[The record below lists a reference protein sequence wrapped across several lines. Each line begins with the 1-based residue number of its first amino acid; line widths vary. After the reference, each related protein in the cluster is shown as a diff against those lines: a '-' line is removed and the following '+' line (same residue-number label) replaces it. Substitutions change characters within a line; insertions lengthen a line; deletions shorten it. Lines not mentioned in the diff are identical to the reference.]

1 MNNLDF
7 ILVVSGPEVSA
18 NTPGTLEIVGVGFIF
33 VMVVLALLARV
44 TSAIGAIFIRFDAK
58 AAAKSATAA
67 ATAALAPTP
76 TLPEALDDE
85 QDPALIAV
93 ITAAVHSVIG
103 DRAHRIVSIRPGGS
117 GAAQK
122 G

>member
-1 MNNLDF
+1 
-7 ILVVSGPEVSA
+7 
-18 NTPGTLEIVGVGFIF
+18 
-33 VMVVLALLARV
+33 MVVLALLAMV

-67 ATAALAPTP
+67 AAALAPTP

-85 QDPALIAV
+85 PDPALIAV

>member
-7 ILVVSGPEVSA
+7 ILVVNGPEVSA
-18 NTPGTLEIVGVGFIF
+18 NTPGTLEIVGVGF
-33 VMVVLALLARV
+33 VMVVLALLAMV

>member
-33 VMVVLALLARV
+33 VMVVLALLAMV

-67 ATAALAPTP
+67 AAALAPTP

-85 QDPALIAV
+85 PDPALIAV

-117 GAAQK
+117 GAVQK

>member
-1 MNNLDF
+1 
-7 ILVVSGPEVSA
+7 
-18 NTPGTLEIVGVGFIF
+18 
-33 VMVVLALLARV
+33 
-44 TSAIGAIFIRFDAK
+44 
-58 AAAKSATAA
+58 
-67 ATAALAPTP
+67 
-76 TLPEALDDE
+76 
-85 QDPALIAV
+85 V

>member
-1 MNNLDF
+1 M
-7 ILVVSGPEVSA
+7 
-18 NTPGTLEIVGVGFIF
+18 
-33 VMVVLALLARV
+33 V

-58 AAAKSATAA
+58 AVTKA
-67 ATAALAPTP
+67 ATVAALAPTS
-76 TLPEALDDE
+76 TLPEALDHE

-117 GAAQK
+117 RTTQK

>member
-1 MNNLDF
+1 
-7 ILVVSGPEVSA
+7 
-18 NTPGTLEIVGVGFIF
+18 
-33 VMVVLALLARV
+33 
-44 TSAIGAIFIRFDAK
+44 
-58 AAAKSATAA
+58 
-67 ATAALAPTP
+67 
-76 TLPEALDDE
+76 LPEALDDE
-85 QDPALIAV
+85 PDPALIAV

>member
-33 VMVVLALLARV
+33 VMVVLALLAMV

-58 AAAKSATAA
+58 AAAKSATA
-67 ATAALAPTP
+67 AALAPTP

-117 GAAQK
+117 GAAKK